1 MARELKDEFTAKM
14 HSEFTID
21 AETEKC
27 HRAGCVWTGL
37 KKDAPKED
45 IEEQAKRFGIDYET
59 AMKWRDYWNSN
70 ESKYRL

>member
-21 AETEKC
+21 AETDKRL
-27 HRAGCVWTGL
+27 RAGCVWNVL

-45 IEEQAKRFGIDYET
+45 VEEEAINYGIDYET
-59 AMKWRDYWNSN
+59 AMRWRDYWFSKY
-70 ESKYRL
+70 SKYRI